1 MEAGGE
7 EEEKRELGWRKGTD
21 KDGTD
26 GQHSQCFMEQS
37 KLLSWWWAVQKN
49 QQNQTLVIL

>member
-21 KDGTD
+21 RDGTG

-37 KLLSWWWAVQKN
+37 KLLSWWLAVQKIN
-49 QQNQTLVIL
+49 KIKH